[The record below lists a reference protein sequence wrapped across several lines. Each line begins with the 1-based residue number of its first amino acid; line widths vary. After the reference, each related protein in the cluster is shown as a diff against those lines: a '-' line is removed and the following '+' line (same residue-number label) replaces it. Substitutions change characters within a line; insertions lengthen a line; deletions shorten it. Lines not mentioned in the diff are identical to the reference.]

1 MSDEASKKV
10 AKRLRKTRLEHG
22 LTQAALAK
30 KAGLNT
36 NSYAK
41 IERGERK
48 PTFETI
54 EKLSKALGVTATD
67 IVGF

>member
-1 MSDEASKKV
+1 MTDKAAEQV
-10 AKRLRKTRLEHG
+10 AKRLKQARIEKG

-30 KAGLNT
+30 KAGMHT

-41 IERGERK
+41 IERSERK
-48 PTFETI
+48 PTFETLK
-54 EKLSKALGVTATD
+54 KLAKALGLTATD

>member
-1 MSDEASKKV
+1 MSDETSKKI
-10 AKRLRKTRLEHG
+10 AKRLKQVRLEHG

-30 KAGLNT
+30 KAKLNT

-41 IERGERK
+41 IERGENI